1 MKPGGKI
8 LPGFFR
14 QKTHG
19 GSPMAHAC
27 SERKNIQGHP
37 CFGGNHQQNGRM
49 HLAVAPRCNIKCGY
63 CSRRHD
69 CANESR
75 PGVTSRLLTPEEA
88 LVKVREV
95 MASELLGPMIK
106 VIGIAG
112 PGDPLANN
120 ETFDTFRL
128 IGKEFPHLIK
138 CMSTNGLLLP
148 EKISLLNELGL
159 HSLTVTI
166 NAVNPIVGAQIYSH
180 ILYEGRKLEG
190 PQAIELLIANQ
201 FAGLKKAVDCGMTVK
216 VNTVLIP
223 GVNEAQVPLIGAK
236 AKELGAAVMN
246 VLPLIPQSDFAAYRP
261 PTTAQL
267 EEIRRANEQII
278 GQFRHCRQCRADA
291 IGLIGEEFKAAQVG
305 CAA

>member
-1 MKPGGKI
+1 
-8 LPGFFR
+8 
-14 QKTHG
+14 
-19 GSPMAHAC
+19 MAHLC

-37 CFGGNHQQNGRM
+37 CFGGNHQKNGRM

-106 VIGIAG
+106 VVGIAG
-112 PGDPLANN
+112 PGDPLANG
-120 ETFDTFRL
+120 ETFETFRL

-148 EKISLLNELGL
+148 EKIGLLNELGL

-166 NAVNPIVGAQIYSH
+166 NAVDPVVGAKIYSH
-180 ILYEGRKLEG
+180 ILYEGRKLSG
-190 PQAIELLIANQ
+190 PHAVEMLIANQ
-201 FAGLKKAVDCGMTVK
+201 FAGLRKAAEYGMTIK

-223 GVNEAQVPLIGAK
+223 GVNEDQVPLIAAK
-236 AKELGAAVMN
+236 VKELGAMVMN
-246 VLPLIPQSDFAAYRP
+246 VLPLIPQADFASHQP

-267 EEIRRANEQII
+267 EEVRAANEKII

-291 IGLIGEEFKAAQVG
+291 VGLIGNDFKPAEVG